1 MTKDVDEVGPVRSA
15 TERMIRAMCL
25 EVDSVEWFLGELSIS
40 LASAVDAATR
50 KGSAASAAQASRE
63 LRDAVAQIVGDGVEE
78 EVVDPLTLLVAQ
90 MQSEVAS

>member
-1 MTKDVDEVGPVRSA
+1 MTKDADEVGPVRAA

-78 EVVDPLTLLVAQ
+78 EVVDPLALLVAQ
-90 MQSEVAS
+90 MQSEGAS

>member
-1 MTKDVDEVGPVRSA
+1 MTKDADEVGPVRSA

-25 EVDSVEWFLGELSIS
+25 EVDSVEWFLGELSMS

-63 LRDAVAQIVGDGVEE
+63 LRDAVAQIVGDGAEE
-78 EVVDPLTLLVAQ
+78 ESVDPLTLLVAQ
-90 MQSEVAS
+90 MQSEAAS